1 MGRIGFGELV
11 VILIIALLV
20 FGPSKLPEMG
30 KAVGNAMREFRMLP
44 RELQMI
50 HQQTFLTK
58 NKHTMPDR

>member
-30 KAVGNAMREFRMLP
+30 KAVGNAMREFRDAAKGITDDSP
-44 RELQMI
+44 SEAS
-50 HQQTFLTK
+50 
-58 NKHTMPDR
+58 NKE